1 MAKRTVHE
9 IKESIAKLQTEL
21 REVELE
27 ERKLTSAVHI
37 LHNLGWSFNMKT
49 GGWDKPKV
57 STRPDPFDPKVHNP
71 FREGDWVQHKVFGD
85 YYRVYRVEE
94 DKVLVQKFA
103 KRVGYSMFTS
113 IDKVWYKASQ
123 FRSVVSSQV
132 R

>member
-1 MAKRTVHE
+1 MAKRTAYE
-9 IKESIAKLQTEL
+9 IKESITKLQTEL

-27 ERKLTSAVHI
+27 ERKLTGAVHI
-37 LHNLGWSFNMKT
+37 LNNLGWSFNLKT

-57 STRPDPFDPKVHNP
+57 SVPLTAFDPKVNNP

-85 YYRVYRVEE
+85 YYRVACVEE

-103 KRVGYSMFTS
+103 KRVGYSMFTRA
-113 IDKVWYKASQ
+113 DKFWHKASQ
-123 FRSVVSSQV
+123 FSSVVSSHV